1 LTKGEI
7 NKSIVEMPLARI
19 YFPARDPYNRREF
32 LLRTRFATFEDPQN
46 GIHKTAMLKDFF
58 AVRNLLNW
66 LLVCVPAAVIMEI
79 VHASPIAIFTVSC
92 IAIIPLAGWMGRAT
106 EHLAAKFGEGIGGLL
121 NATFG
126 NAAELIIAIM
136 ALRKGLYDVVK
147 ASITGSIIGNILLV
161 LGLSILLGGLKF
173 RQQKFNMAAAMLGS
187 TMLALSAVALLL
199 PAVFHFLV
207 VGKPNVREQ
216 DLSLE
221 IAIVLFVTYVLS
233 LIFTLR
239 THSHLYA
246 GASHSADE
254 GDGHSGEQW
263 SKRRSLLTLFAAT
276 ALVALMS
283 EFLVG
288 AVEEASHMLGL
299 TEVFVGVILVAIIGN
314 AAEHS
319 TAILVA
325 MKNKMDL
332 ALNIAIGSS
341 MQVALFVAPVLV
353 FISYLFGR
361 PMDLIFTPLEVIAV
375 VVSVVIVALI
385 AQDGESNWMEG
396 VLLLAVYTI
405 LGLTFYFLP
414 VG

>member
-1 LTKGEI
+1 
-7 NKSIVEMPLARI
+7 
-19 YFPARDPYNRREF
+19 
-32 LLRTRFATFEDPQN
+32 
-46 GIHKTAMLKDFF
+46 MLKKLFSPQ
-58 AVRNLLNW
+58 NLLNW
-66 LLVCVPAAVIMEI
+66 FLIFVPIAAALEFT
-79 VHASPIAIFTVSC
+79 HANPIAIFAASAL
-92 IAIIPLAGWMGRAT
+92 AIIPLAGWMGRAT
-106 EHLAAKFGEGIGGLL
+106 EHLAEKMGQGVGGLL

-126 NAAELIIAIM
+126 NAAELIIALM

-161 LGLSILLGGLKF
+161 LGLSILFGGLKYP
-173 RQQKFNMAAAMLGS
+173 RQVFNKTAAMLGS
-187 TMLALSAVALLL
+187 TLLTLSAIALVM
-199 PAVFHFLV
+199 PGVFHLLT
-207 VGKPNVREQ
+207 VGKPNANEQ

-221 IAIVLFVTYVLS
+221 IAVVLIITYVLS

-239 THSHLYA
+239 THSHLYTGGVDEHSEEEA
-246 GASHSADE
+246 IGTHGWSQTKSVSILLGA
-254 GDGHSGEQW
+254 
-263 SKRRSLLTLFAAT
+263 TV
-276 ALVALMS
+276 LVAVMS

-288 AVEEASHMLGL
+288 AVEAASHQLGL

-319 TAILVA
+319 TAVLVA

-353 FISYLFGR
+353 FASYLFEK
-361 PMDLIFTPLEVIAV
+361 PMNLLFTPLEIVAV
-375 VVSVVIVALI
+375 TVSVLIVTMI
-385 AQDGESNWMEG
+385 SQDGESNWMEG

-414 VG
+414 A